1 MNEHSGHFVLVVDD
15 DAPIRE
21 ALVTVLRDDGYTAAG
36 AADGREA
43 LEFLRN
49 HPPPRVILLDL
60 MMPVMDG
67 WTFLR
72 EQAADPLL
80 AAIPVVV
87 ITAGSEGAAPAL
99 EGRTVLPKPLKI
111 DDVVAAVKRH
121 C

>member
-1 MNEHSGHFVLVVDD
+1 MNEHNGHLVLVVDD

-21 ALVTVLRDDGYTAAG
+21 ALLTVLHDDGYATAG

-72 EQAADPLL
+72 EQAADPAL

-87 ITAGSEGAAPAL
+87 ITAGSETTAPAL
-99 EGRTVLPKPLKI
+99 EGRTVLSKPLKI